1 MTTPDIATGR
11 LLWQVTTRWRAAV
24 DRAVGPLGLTHAQY
38 SLLGSLYGLNRQ
50 GRQPS
55 QRELA
60 DYAGL
65 DPVFVSKLVKAL
77 SAGGLIT
84 RSGHTGDTR
93 AFQLSLTERG
103 AAVVQQA
110 LDVVHA
116 LQAELT
122 APIGG
127 PHGARNR
134 ELVATLTTLLGAAP
148 GTAEGSTTMVQPSTT
163 PPPLTGQAVAE
174 AQGALAA
181 LMAAVLD
188 GSGVSPT
195 EYVAM
200 RAVALRG
207 PWDVPEALAAFLA
220 DQPQLN
226 LSATAAERL
235 VDGLREQGLISA
247 GETVSL
253 TAAGAD
259 TQARLTAMLAPVTA
273 DLYTGLDDDDLA
285 TAQRV
290 LAMLT
295 RRAQELRRR
304 TGD

>member
-1 MTTPDIATGR
+1 MSSPDVATGR
-11 LLWQVTTRWRAAV
+11 LLWQVTTLWRAAV

-65 DPVFVSKLVKAL
+65 DPVFVSKLAKAL
-77 SAGGLIT
+77 SAAGLIA
-84 RSGHTGDTR
+84 RSDHADDPR
-93 AFQLSLTERG
+93 AFQLSLTEHG
-103 AAVVQQA
+103 QAVVQQA
-110 LDVVHA
+110 IGIVHA

-127 PHGARNR
+127 PHSARNR

-148 GTAEGSTTMVQPSTT
+148 GTAEGSTTMVQPSTA

-188 GSGVSPT
+188 GSGISPT
-195 EYVAM
+195 EYVTM

-207 PWDVPEALAAFLA
+207 PWDGPDALAAFLA

-226 LSATAAERL
+226 LSATAAARL
-235 VDGLREQGLISA
+235 VDGLREHGLITTDQ
-247 GETVSL
+247 TVAL
-253 TAAGAD
+253 TAAGAN
-259 TQARLTAMLAPVTA
+259 THAWLTARLAPVTA
-273 DLYTGLDDDDLA
+273 DLYTGFDDDDLA

-290 LAMLT
+290 LAALT
-295 RRAQELRRR
+295 KRAQELRRR
-304 TGD
+304 TQG